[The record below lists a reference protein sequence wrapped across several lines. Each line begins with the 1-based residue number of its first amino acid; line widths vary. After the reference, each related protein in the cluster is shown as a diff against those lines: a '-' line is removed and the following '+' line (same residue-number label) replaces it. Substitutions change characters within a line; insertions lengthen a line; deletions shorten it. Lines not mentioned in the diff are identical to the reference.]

1 MAQQVRGDD
10 TRSRLLAAAA
20 EQFTQ
25 TGYHATSV
33 KDICTVAG
41 VSKGAFYHHFPSKQ
55 AAFLA
60 LFDEWME
67 ELQAS
72 LATMN
77 VPGETVA
84 QRLEGYGSVMR
95 RVYEVAEG
103 QLPMFLEF
111 WHQATKDPEVW
122 RATIEPYRRFRELF
136 TEVVGEGIAEGSIR
150 PVDPHLAAHVLVSLA
165 VGWVLQGV
173 LEPEAPVWHDNAED
187 AVRLLLDGLAVEGSS

>member
-1 MAQQVRGDD
+1 MAQQIRGDD

-25 TGYHATSV
+25 AGYHATSV
-33 KDICTVAG
+33 REICVAAG
-41 VSKGAFYHHFPSKQ
+41 VSKGAFYHHFRSKE

-60 LFDEWME
+60 LFDEWVE
-67 ELQAS
+67 DLQTS
-72 LATMN
+72 LEAMD

-95 RVYEVAEG
+95 RVFEVAKG
-103 QLPMFLEF
+103 RLPMFLEF
-111 WHQATKDPEVW
+111 WYQATRDPEVW

-136 TEVVGEGIAEGSIR
+136 AAVVSDGIAEGSIR

-173 LEPEAPVWHDNAED
+173 LEPEAAAWRDEAED

>member
-1 MAQQVRGDD
+1 MAHQNRGDD
-10 TRSRLLAAAA
+10 TRASLLVAAA
-20 EQFTQ
+20 EQFTE

-33 KDICTVAG
+33 SEICTAAG

-60 LFDEWME
+60 LFDQWLE

-72 LATMN
+72 LEPID

-84 QRLEGYGSVMR
+84 ERLEGYGGVMR
-95 RVYEVAEG
+95 RVFEVAEG
-103 QLPMFLEF
+103 RLPMFLEF

-122 RATIEPYRRFRELF
+122 RATIEPYHRFRELF
-136 TEVVGEGIAEGSIR
+136 AGVISEGIAEGSIR

-173 LEPEAPVWHDNAED
+173 LEPQASVWRDEAEE
-187 AVRLLLDGLAVEGSS
+187 AVGVLLDGLAQERS

>member
-1 MAQQVRGDD
+1 MAEQNRGDD

-33 KDICTVAG
+33 REICAAAG
-41 VSKGAFYHHFPSKQ
+41 VSKGAFYHHFRSKE

-60 LFDEWME
+60 LFDEWVE
-67 ELQAS
+67 DLQTS
-72 LATMN
+72 LEAMN

-95 RVYEVAEG
+95 RVFEVAEG
-103 QLPMFLEF
+103 RLPMFLEF
-111 WHQATKDPEVW
+111 WYQATRDPEVW

-136 TEVVGEGIAEGSIR
+136 AEVVSDGIAEGSIR

-173 LEPEAPVWHDNAED
+173 LEPEAAAWRDEAED

>member
-1 MAQQVRGDD
+1 MADHNRGDD
-10 TRSRLLAAAA
+10 TRARLLDAAA

-33 KDICTVAG
+33 NEICAAAG
-41 VSKGAFYHHFPSKQ
+41 VSKGAFYHHFASKQ

-60 LFDEWME
+60 LFDQWLQ

-72 LATMN
+72 LQAME
-77 VPGETVA
+77 VPGETVV

-95 RVYEVAEG
+95 HVFEVAEG
-103 QLPMFLEF
+103 RLPMFLEF

-136 TEVVGEGIAEGSIR
+136 ALVVREGIAEGSIR
-150 PVDPHLAAHVLVSLA
+150 PVDPQLAAHVLVSWA

-173 LEPEAPVWHDNAED
+173 LEPEAVAWRDEAED
-187 AVRLLLDGLAVEGSS
+187 AVRLLLDGLSVEGSS